1 MGNDDTTNRSGED
14 VTEGRLPGRYE
25 DDEINLGEYFAI
37 LRKNGWKIVLFS
49 LAVGLVTLL
58 VMFQL
63 PNIYQATAVL
73 TPAVD
78 EKRPNPALGVLAS
91 FGVDIGSPTKV
102 EDLETLFQSNDLTAR
117 VFRKY
122 NLWPIVLPDRFDP
135 ATGKMKVCWT
145 DRLSGREKGPRAPGD
160 WDAIRVAKDR
170 LRVST
175 NKKAGT
181 VSVSFESPS
190 AQGSADIV
198 KYYLDEGKSRL
209 QEEALDRAVKNKKF
223 IEEQIGKTVDA
234 LTRDRLYALY
244 GQEVEREMMAR
255 NREQFGFRVV
265 DAPRVPD
272 RKFKP
277 HRIFG
282 AVMAF
287 FVSFF
292 AGCVFPIVRERRHV
306 NESPQTKS
314 NKNSL

>member
-1 MGNDDTTNRSGED
+1 MGEEVHGMTEERPPTRSE
-14 VTEGRLPGRYE
+14 E
-25 DDEINLGEYFAI
+25 DEINLGEYFAI

-58 VMFQL
+58 AMFQL

-78 EKRPNPALGVLAS
+78 EKRPNPALGLLAS

-102 EDLETLFQSNDLTAR
+102 EDLETLFKSNDLTVR

-122 NLWPIVLPDRFDP
+122 NLWPIVLPDKFDP
-135 ATGKMKVCWT
+135 VTGKMKFYWT
-145 DRLSGREKGPRAPGD
+145 DLLFGGEKGPRAPSD

-181 VSVSFESPS
+181 LSVSFESPS
-190 AQGSADIV
+190 ADGSAAIV

-209 QEEALDRAVKNKKF
+209 QEEALDRAIKNKIF
-223 IEEQIGKTVDA
+223 IEEQTRKTIDA
-234 LTRDRLYALY
+234 LTRDRLYSLY
-244 GQEVEREMMAR
+244 GQEVEKEMMAR
-255 NREQFGFRVV
+255 NREQFGFRVI

-277 HRIFG
+277 HRVVGSI
-282 AVMAF
+282 MSAF
-287 FVSFF
+287 LSFF
-292 AGCVFPIVRERRHV
+292 AGWVFYIFQGIASRKMDLNPK
-306 NESPQTKS
+306 QTETM
-314 NKNSL
+314 

>member
-1 MGNDDTTNRSGED
+1 MGNDDTPTRYEED
-14 VTEGRLPGRYE
+14 VI
-25 DDEINLGEYFAI
+25 DLGEYIAI
-37 LRKNGWKIVLFS
+37 LRKNAWKIVLFS
-49 LAVGLVTLL
+49 LVVGLVTLL
-58 VMFQL
+58 VMFQF

-73 TPAVD
+73 TPALE

-102 EDLETLFQSNDLTAR
+102 EDLETLFKSNDLTVR
-117 VFRKY
+117 VFGKY
-122 NLWPIVLPDRFDP
+122 NLWPIVLPDRVDP
-135 ATGKMKVCWT
+135 ATGKMKICWT
-145 DRLSGREKGPRAPGD
+145 DRISGREKGPRSPGD

-181 VSVSFESPS
+181 ISVSFESPN

-209 QEEALDRAVKNKKF
+209 QEEALDRSVKNKKF

-255 NREQFGFRVV
+255 NREQFGFRII
-265 DAPRVPD
+265 DSPRVPD
-272 RKFKP
+272 RKSGP
-277 HRIFG
+277 SRGRAAIAATIFFFLTFG
-282 AVMAF
+282 IYFIAKDRRGRAVNHEFGKEEA
-287 FVSFF
+287 
-292 AGCVFPIVRERRHV
+292 A
-306 NESPQTKS
+306 N
-314 NKNSL
+314 